1 MVLNPVKTFSKNYRV
16 SYLIPPHLQMRFS
29 SRFFFSDY
37 FLFVEVDLAFDSG
50 QLSIHDVQVNH
61 QGELQSQYKGN
72 AILEFLV

>member
-1 MVLNPVKTFSKNYRV
+1 MVLHPIKIFSKIYRV
-16 SYLIPPHLQMRFS
+16 SHLIPPHLQMRFL

-61 QGELQSQYKGN
+61 QGELRDQYQGN

>member
-1 MVLNPVKTFSKNYRV
+1 MVLHPIKIFSKNYRV
-16 SYLIPPHLQMRFS
+16 IHLIPPYLQMRFS

-61 QGELQSQYKGN
+61 QGELRDQYQGN
-72 AILEFLV
+72 AIFEFLV

>member
-1 MVLNPVKTFSKNYRV
+1 MVLHPIKIFSKIYRV
-16 SYLIPPHLQMRFS
+16 SHLISPHLQMRFS

-37 FLFVEVDLAFDSG
+37 YLFVEVDLAFDLG